1 MRFRVAHL
9 LRLRYCALNARPA
22 ALGVWRPVP
31 MLVKK
36 VLVAV
41 AAIVIAG
48 ALSSS
53 PAKAVGTPQMSI
65 GAMQNTTCV
74 IQVGGGMWCWG
85 DNQYGQVGNGTTT
98 APNSP
103 VQEATSSTEWRY
115 LFDSTGNHMCAIKT
129 NGTLWCWGKNENGQL
144 GLGDTTNRNVPT
156 QVGTDTTW
164 RSGAAGIA
172 STCAIKLVAGHN
184 TLWCWGANGDG
195 QMGNGTSGSDVLSP
209 VQADLTDWLSVSIGI
224 RHVCA
229 IRTTGSLWCWGGNSN
244 GQLGIGSTDAQLHP
258 TQVAGSWKSVDT
270 SDDGPGAYSCGIK
283 ADHTLWCW
291 GRGGDEDAVNTLG
304 LGTTVQTNVPL
315 QVGTSTWSSVSAGA
329 WTACGI
335 QAADASL
342 WCWGDGYQG
351 NIGTGIPNDE
361 TDLGAPTT
369 PVTGG
374 ARWAAVARGRDHT
387 CAVRTDGSVW
397 CWGDN
402 SYLQA
407 GLGAGFGVLSTPV
420 AMDLTASGFSLP
432 ETDRDSGTLNGAL
445 LLLAAALAAAGVA
458 LSVHNGERAK

>member
-1 MRFRVAHL
+1 MSIKKLFAAVT
-9 LRLRYCALNARPA
+9 AL
-22 ALGVWRPVP
+22 
-31 MLVKK
+31 
-36 VLVAV
+36 
-41 AAIVIAG
+41 VIAG
-48 ALSSS
+48 ALSIS
-53 PAKAVGTPQMSI
+53 PANAVSSPQMSI

-98 APNSP
+98 TPDSP

-129 NGTLWCWGKNENGQL
+129 NGTLWCWGNNEDGQL
-144 GLGDTTNRNVPT
+144 GLGDTINRNVPT

-184 TLWCWGANGDG
+184 TLWCWGANGEG

-209 VQADLTDWLSVSIGI
+209 VQADLTDWLSVSVGTK
-224 RHVCA
+224 HVCA
-229 IRTTGSLWCWGGNSN
+229 VRTTGSLWCWGGNSN
-244 GQLGIGSTDAQLHP
+244 GQLGIGSTDAKLHP

-283 ADHTLWCW
+283 ADQTLWCW
-291 GRGGDEDAVNTLG
+291 GRGADGDDVNTLG
-304 LGTTVQTNVPL
+304 LGTTTQTSVPL
-315 QVGTSTWSSVSAGA
+315 QVGTSTWSSVGAGA

-351 NIGTGIPNDE
+351 NLGTGIPNDQADSG
-361 TDLGAPTT
+361 TPTT

-374 ARWAAVARGRDHT
+374 AAWAAVARGRDHA
-387 CAVRTDGSVW
+387 CAVRTDATVW
-397 CWGDN
+397 CWGSN
-402 SYLQA
+402 WANQA
-407 GLGAGFGVLSTPV
+407 GLGAGGGVLSTPV
-420 AMDLTASGFSLP
+420 QMDLTADGFNLP
-432 ETDRDSGTLNGAL
+432 ETNRDGRNFNGVL
-445 LLLAAALAAAGVA
+445 LLLAGALAAAGVG
-458 LSVHNGERAK
+458 LSVRKDVYAK